1 MLTKNDEGEECH
13 RLPYVWHSRST
24 WVVSATT
31 NTPTEQPKGAARL
44 FANGFICYQCTN
56 PVDKAE
62 HVVTL

>member
-44 FANGFICYQCTN
+44 FANGFICHQCTN